1 MVSEMATVFW
11 KSVAASAI
19 TLYCI
24 NMAYAD
30 TERSGFYTIVG
41 PDGQMIVI
49 DRNAASKNDKKVDKQ
64 NSTGAGSKWSFF
76 RKTKKSDEIKSIPPV
91 TPSVSIS
98 RPAPVGQSSVD
109 GLEPVTTQPVTK
121 QPLNRKP
128 VAAPPTAVAQPEI
141 ITQQA
146 QLSIQQPGQPV
157 KQAANATLPLAIPS
171 ANRPVHQTGS
181 TIESASRSTVA
192 LSEQSAATNSK
203 PVTVID
209 GEQYID
215 SEYLEQREFNLEG
228 KKRFYNL
235 PDGIGGHEVLERE
248 KGVDMTVFRKQKIDK
263 PQVVDLSK
271 NYQRIPQ
278 ADIIALTG
286 TRCFSNKQLKGAKLF
301 KPDEHLDFWPRPGFE
316 PKFDFVV
323 AKLAQ
328 PMTDIQFSS
337 YANNTQN
344 PKFYWP
350 LPIFLDNQGCVL
362 EGVNAFYQTTVAPTV
377 TMHQAIQGY
386 LHIPSNTA
394 YILFTP
400 LEAAADLSET
410 QLTNK
415 GQFRLTPIR

>member
-1 MVSEMATVFW
+1 MARVTW
-11 KSVAASAI
+11 KPVAAG
-19 TLYCI
+19 TLALCCLSVV
-24 NMAYAD
+24 NAA

-49 DRNAASKNDKKVDKQ
+49 DRNASNKNDKNSEVTTNAKIKKKSPLTSRWSLFSRHKPAKVTESVAPITSNPRAVVGLVPQ
-64 NSTGAGSKWSFF
+64 NNALPAQPSTVQAQVQPID
-76 RKTKKSDEIKSIPPV
+76 TKKQTSQA
-91 TPSVSIS
+91 TPQTQVSS
-98 RPAPVGQSSVD
+98 
-109 GLEPVTTQPVTK
+109 GLPKETNHQKVVNEPNSQTVPEVLVTK
-121 QPLNRKP
+121 PKTTSQ
-128 VAAPPTAVAQPEI
+128 VSDAE
-141 ITQQA
+141 
-146 QLSIQQPGQPV
+146 
-157 KQAANATLPLAIPS
+157 
-171 ANRPVHQTGS
+171 
-181 TIESASRSTVA
+181 
-192 LSEQSAATNSK
+192 

-248 KGVDMTVFRKQKIDK
+248 KGVDMTVFRKQKIEK
-263 PQVVDLSK
+263 PQVVDFSK

-278 ADIIALTG
+278 VQIVALTG
-286 TRCFSNKQLKGAKLF
+286 ATCFNEKQLKGAKLF
-301 KPDEHLDFWPRPGFE
+301 KQDEYLDFWPRPGFE

-328 PMTDIQFSS
+328 PINDIQVTS
-337 YANNTQN
+337 YANNMSN

-350 LPIFLDNQGCVL
+350 LPIFLDEKGCVM
-362 EGVNAFYQTTVAPTV
+362 EGVNAFYQATIAPTV
-377 TMHQAIQGY
+377 TTHQAIQGY
-386 LHIPSNTA
+386 LHIPQNTR

-415 GQFRLTPIR
+415 GQVRLTPIR